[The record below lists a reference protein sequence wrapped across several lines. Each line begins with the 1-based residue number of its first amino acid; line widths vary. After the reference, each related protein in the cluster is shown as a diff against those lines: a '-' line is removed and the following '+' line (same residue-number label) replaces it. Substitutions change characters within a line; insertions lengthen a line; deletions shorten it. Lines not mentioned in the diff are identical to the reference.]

1 MSSWLS
7 AFHFL
12 HPAWLLLIPV
22 AALVY
27 FSHSFRE
34 DIRARWK
41 KVIAPELLEHLIVKK
56 TGRWTIRPI
65 QMITL
70 GLALGSLA
78 LAGPAWRRE
87 KPPFTEDKAPLV
99 IALDLSGTMD
109 AIDLEPTRLERA
121 KLKIHDLLRVRNGA
135 PTALLVYAGTAHL
148 VVPFTS
154 DQQLF
159 SMYLDALSTSLMP
172 KAGKDTR
179 QALSSAKALL
189 DDADVPGTVLFITDG
204 IEEAARASLQNFVDN
219 TEDSILVLAAGTS
232 RGGPIR
238 IGGNRFVE
246 DSSGR
251 RLFSKLD
258 VDALKSLSSIGI
270 AATTLTLDNSDVEWI
285 QRRVQSHLQ
294 TAQERN
300 AQARWIDEG
309 YWLVLPIAALAALWF
324 RKGWTVQWSRGALAC
339 FLLLPSPTAQD
350 LRQRFIDLWLTPDQ
364 QGRYLFEKGNYAG
377 AADHFADPMWKGE
390 AFARAGNYVAALDQF
405 ALSDSAEAW
414 YNQGNCLAHLGKFPD
429 AVRAYEQAL
438 QRRPQWNEAQENLA
452 LVRALVPPPK
462 KNDDQQQ
469 VVPPNPERGDT
480 EQEDKGRKGKE
491 VTQQAQ
497 MDPEKMADIWMR
509 NIQTS
514 PADFLRRRFAI
525 QASEEPRK

>member
-1 MSSWLS
+1 MSTWLS

-12 HPAWLLLIPV
+12 RPVWLWLIPA

-27 FSHSFRE
+27 LTHSFRE

-41 KVIAPELLEHLIVKK
+41 RVIAPELLEHLIVKK

-70 GLALGSLA
+70 ALMLSSFA

-99 IALDLSGTMD
+99 IALDLSQTMD
-109 AIDLEPTRLERA
+109 AIDLDPTRLERA

-148 VVPFTS
+148 VVPLTS

-159 SMYLDALSTSLMP
+159 SMYLDALSTTLMP
-172 KAGKDTR
+172 KTGKDTR
-179 QALSSAKALL
+179 QALASAKLLL
-189 DDADVPGTVLFITDG
+189 DDAKVPGTVLFITDG

-219 TEDSILVLAAGTS
+219 TPDSVLVLGVGTS

-238 IGGNRFVE
+238 TGGNHFVE
-246 DSSGR
+246 DSSGQR
-251 RLFSKLD
+251 FFSKLD

-270 AATTLTLDNSDVEWI
+270 SATTLTLDNSDVEWI

-294 TAQERN
+294 TAQEHN
-300 AQARWIDEG
+300 TQSRWIDEG

-339 FLLLPSPTAQD
+339 FLLFPTPTAQD
-350 LRQRFIDLWLTPDQ
+350 LRQRFLDLWLTPDQ
-364 QGRYLFEKGNYAG
+364 QGRYLFEKRNYP
-377 AADHFADPMWKGE
+377 AAAQHFADPMWKGE
-390 AFARAGNYVAALDQF
+390 AFARAGNYATALDQF
-405 ALSDSAEAW
+405 ALEDSAEAW
-414 YNQGNCLAHLGKFPD
+414 YNQGNCLAHLGKFPE

-438 QRRPQWNEAQENLA
+438 QRRPNWNDAQENLTLA
-452 LVRALVPPPK
+452 RSLIPPPK
-462 KNDDQQQ
+462 KNDEQQAA
-469 VVPPNPERGDT
+469 PPNPERGDT
-480 EQEDKGRKGKE
+480 EQDEKRKKGKE
-491 VTQQAQ
+491 IAQQVQ
-497 MDPEKMADIWMR
+497 MNPEKMADIWMR

-525 QASEEPRK
+525 QASEESRK